1 MAIGVETRGRPRYVA
16 DLNLAQDL
24 ALPYYEEFYAACR
37 EFSYRDIIALARRL
51 GCTPR
56 SLYRWKHVQEC
67 PKFDTM
73 LKVIA
78 WTAAGK
84 PIKLESQAQAH
95 KASMF

>member
-1 MAIGVETRGRPRYVA
+1 MGVLTNKRGRPRYVA

-37 EFSYRDIIALARRL
+37 DLSYRDIIALARRL

-56 SLYRWKHVQEC
+56 SLYRWKHLEKC
-67 PKFDTM
+67 PRFDTM
-73 LKVIA
+73 LKVIE

-84 PIKLESQAQAH
+84 PIKLESQAQVH
-95 KASMF
+95 KATMF